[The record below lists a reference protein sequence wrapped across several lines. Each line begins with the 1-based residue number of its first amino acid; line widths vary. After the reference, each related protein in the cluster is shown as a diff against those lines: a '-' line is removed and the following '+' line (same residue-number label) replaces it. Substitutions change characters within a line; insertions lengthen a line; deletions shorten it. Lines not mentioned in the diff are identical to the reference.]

1 MITTKLIYDRR
12 GQAKQKKEGI
22 VEVRV
27 TIERKSFY
35 ISTGVHVGKK
45 EWAAGRV
52 VNRLDS
58 NILNS
63 RIIAIY
69 EKVNECVNSSITQG
83 VNVDID
89 HIRKSVMQYLEQSQ
103 DGPVFLDWVEEQIP
117 MLNLSEGTRR
127 HYRTLYRRLTEF
139 NRILRFEDVT
149 PEKITQFDLWLHSID
164 KSSLTDAA
172 VYNYHKNLKALLHR
186 AEIFGKIS
194 RNPYGF
200 LKFKRG
206 DKESVEYLTEE
217 EMKAFEDLKV
227 PEGSQMAIAHDL
239 FVFQMFTGLSYSDM
253 QAFDFSLY
261 RKIDG
266 SWRYNGER
274 IKTGV
279 AYVSHLLPP
288 AVAVLEKYNF
298 KIPKLDNAD
307 YNFQLKALGLM
318 AGIKIPLH
326 SHLARHTFATWMLR
340 NGAKIENVSKMLG
353 HTNIIQSMRYAKVLA
368 QSVHD
373 DYESAAE
380 KLKK

>member
-1 MITTKLIYDRR
+1 
-12 GQAKQKKEGI
+12 
-22 VEVRV
+22 
-27 TIERKSFY
+27 
-35 ISTGVHVGKK
+35 
-45 EWAAGRV
+45 
-52 VNRLDS
+52 
-58 NILNS
+58 
-63 RIIAIY
+63 
-69 EKVNECVNSSITQG
+69 
-83 VNVDID
+83 
-89 HIRKSVMQYLEQSQ
+89 
-103 DGPVFLDWVEEQIP
+103 
-117 MLNLSEGTRR
+117 
-127 HYRTLYRRLTEF
+127 
-139 NRILRFEDVT
+139 
-149 PEKITQFDLWLHSID
+149 
-164 KSSLTDAA
+164 LTDAA

-353 HTNIIQSMRYAKVLA
+353 HTNIMQSMRYAKVLA